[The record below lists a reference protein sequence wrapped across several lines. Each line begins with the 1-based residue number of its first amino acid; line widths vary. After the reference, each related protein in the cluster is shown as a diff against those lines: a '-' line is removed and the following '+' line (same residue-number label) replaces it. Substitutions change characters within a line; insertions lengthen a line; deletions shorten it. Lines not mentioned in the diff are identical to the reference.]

1 MMKPLNAAIAVACLS
16 LVAVAAGAAETP
28 AGPPPEARWNALDT
42 DGDGRLSRA
51 EAEAGAPGMAR
62 NFERFDADADGQLTR
77 EEIKA
82 QHTQMREQARARAE
96 ERWASTDANGD
107 GAIDLAEAQTG
118 MPRAA
123 ENFGRLDADGNGLLS
138 REEMREGM
146 RQHRAERMQRGPG
159 AGQPAGSRMPGAGKS
174 PGGGKKQ

>member
-1 MMKPLNAAIAVACLS
+1 VGA
-16 LVAVAAGAAETP
+16 AAGAAETP

-77 EEIKA
+77 EEIRA
-82 QHTQMREQARARAE
+82 QRAQMREQARVHAE
-96 ERWASTDANGD
+96 QRWTATDANGD

-146 RQHRAERMQRGPG
+146 RQHRTERHAERMQRGPG
-159 AGQPAGSRMPGAGKS
+159 AGQPAGSRMQGAGKS
-174 PGGGKKQ
+174 PSGGKKQ